1 MNMIGGGSNMRILS
15 NIALAIALVS
25 SAAAQELPKGVT
37 AADLATNNKLF
48 LELAR
53 KGLKWEEPAE
63 PVRIAGPIYFVGTE
77 GLGAFLINTTEGH
90 ILMNTGMPSSGPMI
104 VDSIKKL
111 GFVPADITLMINGHA
126 HIDHAGAFAYMKQ
139 QAPNAVLA
147 IMREDVAAMESG
159 DRNDFK
165 YADDFVYQG
174 VKVDRVLRD
183 GDTLK
188 MGAVL
193 LTAYHTPGHTR
204 GATTWVLETAI
215 DGKPF
220 VVAFPDGAGFNPGY
234 RLVKDPIYPGI
245 AEDFR
250 RTHHALEMLKPD
262 IWLVQHNEYYDLE
275 GKRERAKTEG
285 IKAWIDPEG
294 YRRFIAA
301 KKRAFEAQVDLELG
315 AVKPPTPVSPSET
328 TAPAAAHVPAGGTVT
343 LSNFVRAE
351 TDRYFAQTASEGAFG
366 LLRHRRTMAAI
377 DAQDV
382 VRMNRDTLYSH
393 GVFDLDA
400 APLTVTLPDA
410 GRRFMSMQVISQDHY
425 TADVVYAPGRF
436 TYDRKKVGARYAYV
450 IIRTLVNP
458 EDPRD
463 LDAAHALQDR
473 VDTRQARPGT
483 FEIPE
488 WDSVS
493 LDQAREAISALSP
506 FGVPRAKFGKKGEV
520 DPVAHLIGTAIG
532 WGGNPDTAA
541 MYVSVYPKENDGKT
555 PYTLTLRDVPVDG
568 FWSISVYNGK
578 GFFEKNPQNMY
589 SLNSL
594 TAKSNP
600 DGSSTIRF
608 GGCDTGLVNCL
619 PIVAGWNYTVRLYRP
634 RQALLNGTWQL
645 PEAQPASAR

>member
-1 MNMIGGGSNMRILS
+1 MRILS
-15 NIALAIALVS
+15 NIAIAIALVS
-25 SAAAQELPKGVT
+25 PAAAQELPKGIT

-53 KGLKWEEPAE
+53 KGLNWEEPTE
-63 PVRIAGPIYFVGTE
+63 PVKVAGPIYFVGTK
-77 GLGAFLINTTEGH
+77 GLGAFLITTTDGH

-111 GFVPADITLMINGHA
+111 GYVPADIKLMINGHA

-139 QAPNAVLA
+139 QAPNAVIA
-147 IMREDVAAMESG
+147 VMREDVAAMESG

-165 YADDFVYQG
+165 YADDFVYPG

-193 LTAYHTPGHTR
+193 LTAYNTPGHTR
-204 GATTWVLETAI
+204 GATTWVLETAV

-220 VVAFPDGAGFNPGY
+220 VVVFPDGAGFNPGY

-245 AEDFR
+245 AGDFR

-262 IWLVQHNEYYDLE
+262 IWLAQHNEYYDLE

-285 IKAWIDPEG
+285 VTAWIDPEG
-294 YRRFIAA
+294 YRRFIAE

-328 TAPAAAHVPAGGTVT
+328 AASAAALVPAGGTVT
-343 LSNFVRAE
+343 LSNFIRAE
-351 TDRYFAQTASEGAFG
+351 TDRYFAQTARDGAFG
-366 LLRHRRTMAAI
+366 VLRHRRTMAAI

-382 VRMNRDTLYSH
+382 VRMNRDTLYSS

-400 APLTVTLPDA
+400 APLTVTLPDV
-410 GRRFMSMQVISQDHY
+410 GPRFMSMQVISQDHY
-425 TADVVYAPGRF
+425 TVDVAYAPGRF
-436 TYDRKKVGARYAYV
+436 MYDRKKVGTRYVYV

-458 EDPRD
+458 DDSRD
-463 LDAAHALQDR
+463 LDAAHVLQDR
-473 VDTRQARPGT
+473 VSTRQERAGT

-488 WDSVS
+488 WDTAS

-506 FGVPRAKFGKKGEV
+506 FGVPRAKFGQKGEV

-541 MYVSVYPKENDGKT
+541 MYVSGYPKANDGRT
-555 PYTLTLRDVPVDG
+555 HYTLTLRDVPVDG
-568 FWSISVYNGK
+568 FWSISVYNKK
-578 GFFEKNPQNMY
+578 GFFEKNPQNLY

-600 DGSSTIRF
+600 DGSFTVRF
-608 GGCDTGLVNCL
+608 GGCDTSSVNCL
-619 PIVAGWNYTVRLYRP
+619 PIVAGWNYTVRFYRP
-634 RQALLNGTWQL
+634 RLALLNGTWKL
-645 PEAQPASAR
+645 PEAQPVSAR

>member
-1 MNMIGGGSNMRILS
+1 MNMIGAGSNMRILS
-15 NIALAIALVS
+15 NIALVIALVS

-48 LELAR
+48 LELAT
-53 KGLKWEEPAE
+53 KALKWEEPAE
-63 PVRIAGPIYFVGTE
+63 PVKIAGPINFVGTK
-77 GLGAFLINTTEGH
+77 GLGAFLITTTEGH

-104 VDSIKKL
+104 VDSIRKL
-111 GFVPADITLMINGHA
+111 GFAPADITLMINGHA
-126 HIDHAGAFAYMKQ
+126 HIDHAGAFAHMKQ
-139 QAPNAVLA
+139 HAPNAVIA
-147 IMREDVAAMESG
+147 VMREDVAAMESG

-165 YADDFVYQG
+165 YADDFVFPG

-193 LTAYHTPGHTR
+193 LTAYNTPGHTR

-220 VVAFPDGAGFNPGY
+220 VVVFPDGAGFNPGY

-262 IWLVQHNEYYDLE
+262 IWLAQHNEYYDLE

-285 IKAWIDPEG
+285 MAAWIDPEG

-315 AVKPPTPVSPSET
+315 VPTPAAPVSPSET
-328 TAPAAAHVPAGGTVT
+328 PTPATEPAAAGGTVT
-343 LSNFVRAE
+343 LSTFVRAE
-351 TDRYFAQTASEGAFG
+351 TDRYFAQAAREGAFG
-366 LLRHRRTMAAI
+366 VLRHRRTLAAI

-382 VRMNRDTLYSH
+382 VRMNRDTLYSS
-393 GVFDLDA
+393 GVFDLGA
-400 APLTVTLPDA
+400 APLTVTLPEV
-410 GRRFMSMQVISQDHY
+410 GPRFMSMQVISQDHY

-436 TYDRKKVGARYAYV
+436 TYDRKKVGTRYAYV
-450 IIRTLVNP
+450 IVRTLV
-458 EDPRD
+458 DADDSRD
-463 LDAAHALQDR
+463 LAAAHALQDR
-473 VDTRQARPGT
+473 IDTRQERKGT

-488 WDSVS
+488 WDTAS
-493 LDQAREAISALSP
+493 LDRAREAISSLSP
-506 FGVPRAKFGKKGEV
+506 FGVPRAKFGRKGEV

-541 MYVSVYPKENDGKT
+541 MYVSAYPRANDGNT
-555 PYTLTLRDVPVDG
+555 AYTLTLRDVPVDG
-568 FWSISVYNGK
+568 FWSISVYNEK
-578 GFFEKNPQNMY
+578 GFFEKNAQNTY

-594 TAKSNP
+594 AAQP
-600 DGSSTIRF
+600 GGDGSVTVRF
-608 GGCDTGLVNCL
+608 GGCDASAVNCL
-619 PIVAGWNYTVRLYRP
+619 PIMPGWNYTVRLYRP
-634 RQALLNGTWQL
+634 RQALLDGTWKL
-645 PEAQPASAR
+645 PEAQPVSAR